1 MLSIGSSS
9 SNFSDSPGASDFT
22 TLQTSTNISF
32 EIQQANASAPFEP
45 GLPAVGASLKPIVI
59 GVYGI
64 SGCGKSTLLGQ
75 LKEMLGTFRYQFC
88 EGAEVIT
95 SFFQGPHGLDD
106 FRNLP
111 PEQKT
116 QIREMA
122 IRKIAQ
128 DAAVNKKISIVT
140 GHFMF
145 WSDKGDKGDVV
156 WTQGDLETYT
166 HIIYLDLPQET
177 LASRREKDIGKTR
190 EHISEGD
197 LLTWKCFERDHLR
210 RRCYEA
216 GILFTALKSPEV
228 ESVARLIDDWV
239 NVTEDLNVSHAL
251 AHLDKLLKKT
261 HHDTGLGTVLVMDGD
276 KTLTD
281 EDTGNI
287 FWKVA
292 LNRQIDLNLD
302 PLKAIFGGKGKYS
315 FNAFRQAALLYG
327 ELNEFDDLCPVV
339 AKLVT
344 VYPEVIKFIEY
355 VARDAGSR
363 VKVLVVTCGLAHVW
377 ETILHDGYGLEHIDV
392 IGGGRHSDSFVVTPS
407 VKSALVSRLQNKY
420 GARVWAF
427 GDSVLDLPMLA
438 KADKAIVVV
447 GAEESRS
454 RSMESALMKAI
465 DHEGLRACQVLLGKT
480 TQPRLDASR
489 LPVIQLQDQDFLHS
503 ITCGVTHSLPNN
515 VVHLTDTPAARVL
528 MTATRDASI
537 SGPEL
542 RRAHEKIGWFL
553 ATQCITKVIG
563 LENREIAHVQGYPVT
578 GHSLRNEAHT
588 TIIALMRGGEPMAF
602 GVNEAFPQASFV
614 HANHAADLKAE
625 HLQGQETVVLVDSV
639 VNSGK
644 SVVEFVRHI
653 RGLEAELRIVVV
665 AGVVQEQ
672 AVLRGELYEQLYR
685 EGERLKIVALRLSK
699 NKFTGKGGTDTGNRL
714 FNTTRLD

>member
-75 LKEMLGTFRYQFC
+75 LKEMLGSFRYQFC

-292 LNRQIDLNLD
+292 LNRQIYLNLD
-302 PLKAIFGGKGKYS
+302 PLKSIFGGKGKYS

-515 VVHLTDTPAARVL
+515 VVHLTDTPATRVL

-563 LENREIAHVQGYPVT
+563 LENREITHVQGYPVT

-614 HANHAADLKAE
+614 HAKHAADLKAE

>member
-1 MLSIGSSS
+1 MLSIGSFSS
-9 SNFSDSPGASDFT
+9 DFSDSPASDFT
-22 TLQTSTNISF
+22 TLETSTNISL
-32 EIQQANASAPFEP
+32 EIRQANASAPCEP
-45 GLPAVGASLKPIVI
+45 GLPAVETSLKPIVI

-64 SGCGKSTLLGQ
+64 SGCGKSTLLSQ
-75 LKEMLGTFRYQFC
+75 LKEKLGTFRYQFC
-88 EGAEVIT
+88 EGAEIIT
-95 SFFQGPHGLDD
+95 SFFQGPHGLDH

-111 PEQKT
+111 PERKT

-122 IRKIAQ
+122 IRKIAR
-128 DAAVNKKISIVT
+128 DAAVNKTIAIVT

-145 WSDKGDKGDVV
+145 WSDKGDKDVV

-177 LASRREKDIGKTR
+177 LASRRENDIGRTR

-228 ESVARLIDDWV
+228 EIVARLVDDWV

-261 HHDTGLGTVLVMDGD
+261 HHDTRLGTVLVMDGD

-292 LNRQIDLNLD
+292 MNRDIYLNLD
-302 PLKAIFGGKGKYS
+302 PLKDIFGSKRGYS

-327 ELNEFDDLCPVV
+327 ELNEFDDLCPMV
-339 AKLVT
+339 AKQVT
-344 VYPEVIKFIEY
+344 VYPEFIKLMEY

-363 VKVLVVTCGLAHVW
+363 VKVMVVTCGSARVW
-377 ETILHDGYGLEHIDV
+377 EAILHDGYGLEHINV
-392 IGGGRHSDSFVVTPS
+392 IGGGRHSNSFVVTPS

-438 KADKAIVVV
+438 RADKAIVVV
-447 GAEESRS
+447 GPEKSRS

-465 DHEGLRACQVLLGKT
+465 DHEGLQACQVLLET
-480 TQPRLDASR
+480 TQPRLDTSR
-489 LPVIQLQDQDFLHS
+489 LPMIQLQDEDFLHS
-503 ITCGVTHSLPNN
+503 ITRGVTHSLPGN
-515 VVHLTDTPAARVL
+515 VMHLTDTPAAMVL

-563 LENREIAHVQGYPVT
+563 LENREIAHVQGYTVT
-578 GHSLRNEAHT
+578 GHSLHNEART

-602 GVNEAFPQASFV
+602 GVNEAFPKASFV
-614 HANHAADLKAE
+614 HAKHAADLKAE
-625 HLQGQETVVLVDSV
+625 HLQGQETVMLVDSV

-644 SVVEFVRHI
+644 SVLEFVRHI
-653 RGLEAELRIVVV
+653 RGLQAELRIVVV

-672 AVLRGELYEQLYR
+672 AVLRGELYE
-685 EGERLKIVALRLSK
+685 
-699 NKFTGKGGTDTGNRL
+699 
-714 FNTTRLD
+714 

>member
-1 MLSIGSSS
+1 MLSIGSFSS
-9 SNFSDSPGASDFT
+9 DFSDSPPSDFT
-22 TLQTSTNISF
+22 TLETSTNISF
-32 EIQQANASAPFEP
+32 EIRQANASAPCEP
-45 GLPAVGASLKPIVI
+45 GLPAIEASLKPIVI

-75 LKEMLGTFRYQFC
+75 LKEKLGTFRYQFC

-95 SFFQGPHGLDD
+95 SFFQGPHGLDH
-106 FRNLP
+106 FRKLL

-122 IRKIAQ
+122 IRKVAR
-128 DAAVNKKISIVT
+128 DAAVNKKIAIVT

-145 WSDKGDKGDVV
+145 WSNKGDEGDVV

-177 LASRREKDIGKTR
+177 LASRREKDLGKTR
-190 EHISEGD
+190 EHISEED

-216 GILFTALKSPEV
+216 GILFTAFKSPEV
-228 ESVARLIDDWV
+228 DSVTRLVDDWV

-292 LNRQIDLNLD
+292 LNRQIYLNPD
-302 PLKAIFGGKGKYS
+302 PLKAIFGGKGGYS

-344 VYPEVIKFIEY
+344 VYPEFIKFMEY
-355 VARDAGSR
+355 VAQDAGSR
-363 VKVLVVTCGLAHVW
+363 VKVLVVTCGLARVW
-377 ETILHDGYGLEHIDV
+377 EIILHNGYGLEHIDV
-392 IGGGRHSDSFVVTPS
+392 IGGGCLSDSFVVTPS

-438 KADKAIVVV
+438 RADKAIVVV
-447 GAEESRS
+447 GAEGSRS

-465 DHEGLRACQVLLGKT
+465 DHEGLRACQVLLGEMT
-480 TQPRLDASR
+480 PPRLDASR

-503 ITCGVTHSLPNN
+503 IMRGVTHSLPDN

-563 LENREIAHVQGYPVT
+563 LENREIAHVQGYTVT

-614 HANHAADLKAE
+614 HAKHTADLKAE

-644 SVVEFVRHI
+644 SVVEFVQHI
-653 RGLEAELRIVVV
+653 RGLQAELQIVVV

-714 FNTTRLD
+714 FNTTWLD

>member
-1 MLSIGSSS
+1 L
-9 SNFSDSPGASDFT
+9 DSRGF
-22 TLQTSTNISF
+22 
-32 EIQQANASAPFEP
+32 
-45 GLPAVGASLKPIVI
+45 
-59 GVYGI
+59 
-64 SGCGKSTLLGQ
+64 
-75 LKEMLGTFRYQFC
+75 
-88 EGAEVIT
+88 
-95 SFFQGPHGLDD
+95 
-106 FRNLP
+106 
-111 PEQKT
+111 
-116 QIREMA
+116 
-122 IRKIAQ
+122 
-128 DAAVNKKISIVT
+128 
-140 GHFMF
+140 
-145 WSDKGDKGDVV
+145 GDV
-156 WTQGDLETYT
+156 YT
-166 HIIYLDLPQET
+166 HHLPRPAQET

-190 EHISEGD
+190 EDISEDD

-210 RRCYEA
+210 RQCYEA

-228 ESVARLIDDWV
+228 ESVARLVDNWV

-261 HHDTGLGTVLVMDGD
+261 HHDTSLGTVLVMDGD

-287 FWKVA
+287 FWKAA
-292 LNRQIDLNLD
+292 LNHQNLD
-302 PLKAIFGGKGKYS
+302 PLKAIFSGKGGYS

-344 VYPEVIKFIEY
+344 IYPEFLKFIEY
-355 VARDAGSR
+355 VAQDAGSR
-363 VKVLVVTCGLAHVW
+363 VEVLVVTCGSGRVW
-377 ETILHDGYGLEHIDV
+377 ETILHDGYGLEHINI
-392 IGGGRHSDSFVVTPS
+392 IGGGHHSDSFVVTPS

-420 GARVWAF
+420 GAQVWAF

-438 KADKAIVVV
+438 RADKAIVVV

-465 DHEGLRACQVLLGKT
+465 DHEGLRACQVLLGGT

-503 ITCGVTHSLPNN
+503 ITCGVTHSLPDN

-563 LENREIAHVQGYPVT
+563 LENREIAHVQGYTVT

-614 HANHAADLKAE
+614 HAKHAVDLKAE

-653 RGLEAELRIVVV
+653 RGLQAELRIVVV

-699 NKFTGKGGTDTGNRL
+699 NKFTGKGGVDTGNRL
-714 FNTTRLD
+714 FNTTWLD